1 MAHKKKKQS
10 HHPATKGKKTR
21 TSPPL
26 KKSPALQ
33 QTSRTTG
40 FYLLCLI
47 FLSTVIY
54 LNTLHN
60 QFVFDDIPLV
70 LDNHFVK
77 HIENIPSYFFSNI
90 EKIPYRPLRMITY
103 AIDYQFTG
111 LNPVGYHVSS
121 IVFHALTTLVLYFT
135 LLALTGKSRVAFFA
149 ACLFAVHPVHTDSV
163 AYISGRR
170 DILSTLFYLLGFYC
184 FLQARQ
190 KNKTNLLILAFAAYL
205 FALASKEMA
214 VTLPAICFL
223 YDLLEHLPGEGE
235 SFFRRCS
242 TAVKQ
247 SISKYKL
254 CYFSFLVPAILFTC
268 YKVLLK
274 SPSNKV
280 GFYGGDLYIQVL
292 TVGKILMY
300 YIKLL
305 FFPINLLADY
315 SFNSFPLSTSF
326 FEPTTLLSFGALC
339 FLAILTMQLLNKNK
353 TMAFAVLWFFI
364 TLLPVCH
371 IIPHHEL
378 LAEHYLYLP
387 SFGFVLLIALVMENT
402 LTSSRWRRSILLG
415 FVVVILLFA
424 TRTVDRNYDWKNS
437 YTLCSKT
444 LSTSPNC
451 VRAINNLGIEYY
463 KRKKYE
469 QAKSLYQR
477 ALTIQPTY
485 EKAYYNLGNV
495 YRVEQDFA
503 RALAMY
509 QKTAQLNPKNYRN
522 HNNLGNAYAMQ
533 GLYQQA
539 IKAYQRAL
547 KDKPRYAEAYNNLG
561 NVYRSL
567 GQPDRAVIHYQ
578 KAIQLESF
586 YKDAYHNLASVYGE
600 LKQYDK
606 AIQTLKKLC
615 SYNPFIPATINMLG
629 VFYELSAQYDR
640 AVEMYERALKLQPD
654 FPEAQKNLTRVKG
667 RRNAE
672 RGEGRRGE

>member
-1 MAHKKKKQS
+1 MARKKKKQS
-10 HHPATKGKKTR
+10 HHPTTKEKKSR

-26 KKSPALQ
+26 KSLPALQ
-33 QTSRTTG
+33 QTRRTTG

-60 QFVFDDIPLV
+60 QLVFDDIPLIF
-70 LDNHFVK
+70 DNYFVK
-77 HIENIPSYFFSNI
+77 HIEKIPTYFFTNF

-103 AIDYQFTG
+103 ALDYQFTG
-111 LNPVGYHVSS
+111 LNPLGYHVSS
-121 IVFHALTTLVLYFT
+121 IAFHALTTLVLYFT
-135 LLALTGKSRVAFFA
+135 ILALTGKSRVAFFA

-184 FLQARQ
+184 FLKARQ
-190 KNKTNLLILAFAAYL
+190 KHKSHLLILALAAYL

-223 YDLLEHLPGEGE
+223 YDLLDNFPEGE
-235 SFFRRCS
+235 SFSKRCS
-242 TAVKQ
+242 TAVTQ

-254 CYFSFLVPAILFTC
+254 CYVSFLVPAILFTC
-268 YKVLLK
+268 YKILLK

-280 GFYGGDLYIQVL
+280 GFYGGDLYTQVL
-292 TVGKILMY
+292 TVGKILFY

-326 FEPTTLLSFGALC
+326 FEPTTLLCFGVLC
-339 FLAILTMQLLNKNK
+339 CLAVLTMKLLSKNK
-353 TMAFAVLWFFI
+353 TMAFALLWFFI

-387 SFGFVLLIALVMENT
+387 SFGFVLLMALVLENVLAFST
-402 LTSSRWRRSILLG
+402 WRRSVILL
-415 FVVVILLFA
+415 FACVILLFA
-424 TRTVDRNYDWKNS
+424 TRTFYRNYDWKNS
-437 YTLCSKT
+437 YILWSKT
-444 LSTSPNC
+444 VATSPNC

-463 KRKKYE
+463 KRKQYA
-469 QAKSLYQR
+469 QAKSLYER
-477 ALTIQPTY
+477 ALKVQPTY

-509 QKTAQLNPKNYRN
+509 QKTAQLNPKNFRN

-533 GLYQQA
+533 GLYEQA
-539 IKAYQRAL
+539 LKAYQRAL
-547 KDKPRYAEAYNNLG
+547 KHKPGYAEAHNNLG

-567 GQPDRAVIHYQ
+567 GQPDRAIIHYQ
-578 KAIQLESF
+578 RAIRLNSA
-586 YKDAYHNLASVYGE
+586 YSDAYHNLASVYGE
-600 LKQYDK
+600 LKQYDN
-606 AIQTLKKLC
+606 AIQTLETLC
-615 SYNPFIPATINMLG
+615 RNNPFIPVITNKLG
-629 VFYELSAQYDR
+629 VFYELSGQYDR
-640 AVEMYERALKLQPD
+640 AAEWYEHALKLQPR
-654 FPEAQKNLTRVKG
+654 FPEAQKNLNRVNV

-672 RGEGRRGE
+672 RGGGRRGE

>member
-1 MAHKKKKQS
+1 MARKKKKQS
-10 HHPATKGKKTR
+10 HHPTTKEKKSR

-26 KKSPALQ
+26 KSLPALQ
-33 QTSRTTG
+33 QTRRTTG
-40 FYLLCLI
+40 FYLICLI
-47 FLSTVIY
+47 FMSTVIY
-54 LNTLHN
+54 LNALHN

-70 LDNHFVK
+70 FDNYFVK
-77 HIENIPSYFFSNI
+77 HIEKIPTYFFTSF

-103 AIDYQFTG
+103 AIDYQLTG
-111 LNPVGYHVSS
+111 LNPVGYHISS

-135 LLALTGKSRVAFFA
+135 ILALTGKSRVAFFA

-184 FLQARQ
+184 FLKARQ
-190 KNKTNLLILAFAAYL
+190 KEKPYLLILVLAAYL
-205 FALASKEMA
+205 LALASKEMA
-214 VTLPAICFL
+214 VTLPVICFL
-223 YDLLEHLPGEGE
+223 YDLLENLSAGE
-235 SFFRRCS
+235 SFFERCS

-247 SISKYKL
+247 SISRNRLFYL
-254 CYFSFLVPAILFTC
+254 SFLVPAILFTC
-268 YKVLLK
+268 YKVLIK

-326 FEPTTLLSFGALC
+326 FEPTTLLSFALLC
-339 FLAILTMQLLNKNK
+339 SLAVLTVKLLNRNK

-387 SFGFVLLIALVMENT
+387 SFGFVLLIALVLENT
-402 LTSSRWRRSILLG
+402 LTSTTWRRSILLG
-415 FVVVILLFA
+415 FVFVILLFA
-424 TRTVDRNYDWKNS
+424 TRTFYRNYDWKNS
-437 YTLCSKT
+437 FTLWSKT
-444 LSTSPNC
+444 VATSPNC

-463 KRKKYE
+463 KRKNYKE
-469 QAKSLYQR
+469 AESLYQR
-477 ALTIQPTY
+477 ALKIQPAY
-485 EKAYYNLGNV
+485 EKAYYNLGNL
-495 YRVEQDFA
+495 YRVKQDFA

-509 QKTAQLNPKNYRN
+509 QKTAQLNPNNFRN

-533 GLYQQA
+533 GLYPQA
-539 IKAYQRAL
+539 LKAYQRAL
-547 KDKPRYAEAYNNLG
+547 RQKPRYAEAHNNLG

-567 GQPDRAVIHYQ
+567 GQPDRAINHYQ
-578 KAIQLESF
+578 KAIELNSQ

-606 AIQTLKKLC
+606 AIKTLGNFC
-615 SYNPFIPATINMLG
+615 SLNPFIPATINMLG
-629 VFYELSAQYDR
+629 VYYELSAQYTR
-640 AVEMYERALKLQPD
+640 AVKMYERALALQPG
-654 FPEAQKNLTRVKG
+654 FPEAQKNLNRI
-667 RRNAE
+667 NAIRKTE
-672 RGEGRRGE
+672 RRG

>member
-1 MAHKKKKQS
+1 MARKKKKQS
-10 HHPATKGKKTR
+10 HHPTRKEKKTR

-26 KKSPALQ
+26 KSSPALQ
-33 QTSRTTG
+33 QTRRPTR
-40 FYLLCLI
+40 FYLVCLI
-47 FLSTVIY
+47 SLSTVIY
-54 LNTLHN
+54 LNTLQN

-77 HIENIPSYFFSNI
+77 HIEKFPSYFFSSI
-90 EKIPYRPLRMITY
+90 AKIPYRPLRMITY

-121 IVFHALTTLVLYFT
+121 IVFHVLTTLVLYFT
-135 LLALTGKSRVAFFA
+135 IFALTGKSRVAFFA

-184 FLQARQ
+184 FLKARQ
-190 KNKTNLLILAFAAYL
+190 KDKSRLLILALAAYL

-223 YDLLEHLPGEGE
+223 YDLLENLPEGE
-235 SFFRRCS
+235 SFFKRCS
-242 TAVKQ
+242 TALTQ
-247 SISKYKL
+247 SISRYKL
-254 CYFSFLVPAILFTC
+254 YYFSFLVPAILFTC
-268 YKVLLK
+268 YKVLLE

-280 GFYGGDLYIQVL
+280 GYYGGSLYIQIL
-292 TVGKILMY
+292 TVGKILIY

-305 FFPINLLADY
+305 FFPINLIADY

-326 FEPTTLLSFGALC
+326 FEPTTFLSFCTLC
-339 FLAILTMQLLNKNK
+339 FLAALSIKLLNKNK
-353 TMAFAVLWFFI
+353 TMVFALLWFFI

-387 SFGFVLLIALVMENT
+387 SFGFFLLIALVLENT
-402 LTSSRWRRSILLG
+402 LTFSTWRRSILLV
-415 FVVVILLFA
+415 FVFVILLFA
-424 TRTVDRNYDWKNS
+424 TRTFYRNFDWKNS
-437 YTLCSKT
+437 YTLWSKT
-444 LSTSPNC
+444 VSTVPNC

-463 KRKKYE
+463 KRKDYE
-469 QAKSLYQR
+469 QAKSMYQR
-477 ALTIQPTY
+477 ALKIQPAY

-503 RALAMY
+503 SALAMY
-509 QKTAQLNPKNYRN
+509 QKTAQLNPKNFLN

-533 GLYQQA
+533 GLYEQA
-539 IKAYQRAL
+539 AKEYQLAL
-547 KDKPRYAEAYNNLG
+547 KYKPRYAEAYNNLG

-567 GQPDRAVIHYQ
+567 GQPDRAIIHYQ
-578 KAIQLESF
+578 KAIQLNAR
-586 YKDAYHNLASVYGE
+586 YVDAYHNLASIHRE

-606 AIQTLKKLC
+606 AIQTLENLC
-615 SYNPFIPATINMLG
+615 RHNPFIPATINKLG
-629 VFYELSAQYDR
+629 VFYEQSAQYDR
-640 AVEMYERALKLQPD
+640 AVEMYKRALKLQPH
-654 FPEAQKNLTRVKG
+654 FPEAQKNLNRVNG